1 MNNSKLISLYEHSI
15 ILNEYSEGF
24 LKAQTQRLAKQ
35 AGRYIREEVIVARIK
50 RFDQLKNGP
59 SKERITQIVREA
71 IEEGRKPLG
80 EQQPGAINP
89 ELSQEDLGNIE
100 IIKNTPR
107 EELQPAHKAALQFYN
122 KEKERIEKLYKN
134 PLQIEFYSWKN
145 LELVVHQFL
154 DPSEKEAIK
163 KIQTSDT
170 NTSIVYDENNLQIF
184 HGANEGECYILR
196 NFVIKNRKDDKP
208 KIPSWCTSVEPNSP
222 GQHFWDYRSGS
233 FGEVQKSA
241 YFVADYDRNVKDK
254 WWFFVIHV
262 PAPESE
268 PSKTKDGKYM
278 VTSFDNREGYNWI
291 TWDEIVKLQ
300 PKLQGLEHLFQFV
313 PFSEDEQIRQLLTG
327 NANPDTFK
335 TYTNYNVKRQY
346 IRTGKVIYS
355 EDYAKLDAI
364 LQHTYINQRA
374 PNQED
379 KNYMKML
386 EKLVYIFADPGYK
399 VKARERVYK
408 TLELM
413 KKLGKNSPAAVEPLL
428 DEPTIKNSRKENTYK
443 HWCNYLLDVA
453 RGSGKAATAIKQSQ
467 NAGNV

>member
-1 MNNSKLISLYEHSI
+1 
-15 ILNEYSEGF
+15 
-24 LKAQTQRLAKQ
+24 
-35 AGRYIREEVIVARIK
+35 
-50 RFDQLKNGP
+50 
-59 SKERITQIVREA
+59 
-71 IEEGRKPLG
+71 
-80 EQQPGAINP
+80 
-89 ELSQEDLGNIE
+89 
-100 IIKNTPR
+100 
-107 EELQPAHKAALQFYN
+107 
-122 KEKERIEKLYKN
+122 
-134 PLQIEFYSWKN
+134 
-145 LELVVHQFL
+145 
-154 DPSEKEAIK
+154 
-163 KIQTSDT
+163 
-170 NTSIVYDENNLQIF
+170 
-184 HGANEGECYILR
+184 
-196 NFVIKNRKDDKP
+196 
-208 KIPSWCTSVEPNSP
+208 
-222 GQHFWDYRSGS
+222 
-233 FGEVQKSA
+233 
-241 YFVADYDRNVKDK
+241 
-254 WWFFVIHV
+254 
-262 PAPESE
+262 
-268 PSKTKDGKYM
+268 M

-346 IRTGKVIYS
+346 IRTGKLIYS